1 MAQRKGKRQRR
12 SSEAARGAHEVGR
25 QMTQRTHTP
34 KPKREEKHK
43 GLRETNPQKYKALK
57 DETEG

>member
-1 MAQRKGKRQRR
+1 
-12 SSEAARGAHEVGR
+12 
-25 QMTQRTHTP
+25 MTQRTHTP